1 MLHFGLIL
9 WRGNSA
15 IVLCNPVDDAV
26 ESVWLG
32 LKQILTHCKF
42 VKTDSIFYQLFK
54 IYPDSFF
61 QLIDREPQ
69 IRQGNYKFSSVEI
82 KALSFRIDGIFLPQ
96 KRDRACPIYFTEVQ
110 FQPDPQ
116 IYWRFVTE
124 SFLYLGQ
131 SKPKRHWQAV
141 LIFARKSLDPGVPPE
156 YQFLVDTQQL
166 QVFYLKE
173 LALDEPPEL
182 GIEMLKL
189 ILEPQKTAVVRARR
203 LVTQAEDQVSD
214 ASLKRDVIGLIQDVM
229 VYKFP
234 KRPRQEIEAM
244 FGLEDLRKTRYYQD
258 VAAEEREAGRVEGRT
273 EGRTEGKLEAVTDL
287 VALGLTP
294 KQIAKA
300 LKLDLKLVKQALA
313 DR

>member
-1 MLHFGLIL
+1 M
-9 WRGNSA
+9 
-15 IVLCNPVDDAV
+15 
-26 ESVWLG
+26 
-32 LKQILTHCKF
+32 THCKF

-61 QLIDREPQ
+61 QLIHREPQ
-69 IRQGNYKFSSVEI
+69 VRQGNYKFSSVEI

-96 KRDRACPIYFTEVQ
+96 KRNRACPIYFTEVQ

-166 QVFYLKE
+166 RIFYLKE
-173 LALDEPPEL
+173 LVPDDAPEL
-182 GIEMLKL
+182 GIEILKL
-189 ILEPQKTAVVRARR
+189 ILEPQKTAIPKAKQVIH
-203 LVTQAEDQVSD
+203 QAEQAVNDV
-214 ASLKRDVIGLIQDVM
+214 SLKRDVIGLIQDVI

-234 KRPRQEIEAM
+234 KRPRSEIEAM
-244 FGLEDLRKTRYYQD
+244 FGLEELKKTRYYQD
-258 VAAEEREAGRVEGRT
+258 VAAEEREAGRT
-273 EGRTEGKLEAVTDL
+273 EGRTEGKLEAVPGLATM
-287 VALGLTP
+287 GLTP
-294 KQIAKA
+294 KQIATA
-300 LKLDLKLVKQALA
+300 LKLDLKLVQQALT

>member
-1 MLHFGLIL
+1 ML
-9 WRGNSA
+9 A
-15 IVLCNPVDDAV
+15 
-26 ESVWLG
+26 SVWLR
-32 LKQILTHCKF
+32 LNQTLTHCKF

-69 IRQGNYKFSSVEI
+69 VRQGGYKFSSVEV
-82 KALSFRIDGIFLPQ
+82 KALSRRIDGIFLPQ
-96 KRDRACPIYFTEVQ
+96 KRDGLRPTKGHRACPIYFTEVQ
-110 FQPDPQ
+110 FQPDSL

-131 SKPKRHWQAV
+131 YQPKQHWQAV

-166 QVFYLKE
+166 RVFYLKE
-173 LALDEPPEL
+173 LVPDEVPEL
-182 GIEMLKL
+182 GIEILKL
-189 ILEPQKTAVVRARR
+189 ILEPQRTAISKAKQVIS
-203 LVTQAEDQVSD
+203 QAEQEVND
-214 ASLKRDVIGLIQDVM
+214 ASLKRDVIGLIQDVI

-234 KRPRQEIEAM
+234 QRPRSEIEAM
-244 FGLEDLRKTRYYQD
+244 FGLEELRKTRYYQD
-258 VAAEEREAGRVEGRT
+258 VAAEEREIGRT
-273 EGRTEGKLEAVTDL
+273 EGRTEGKLEAVADL

-294 KQIAKA
+294 KQIATA

>member
-1 MLHFGLIL
+1 
-9 WRGNSA
+9 
-15 IVLCNPVDDAV
+15 
-26 ESVWLG
+26 
-32 LKQILTHCKF
+32 

-54 IYPDSFF
+54 IYPSSFF
-61 QLIDREPQ
+61 QLIDRVPQ
-69 IRQGNYKFSSVEI
+69 RQQGNYAFSSVEI

-131 SKPKRHWQAV
+131 FKPKRHWQAV

-156 YQFLVDTQQL
+156 YQFLVDTHQL

-173 LALDEPPEL
+173 LEPDASPEL
-182 GIEMLKL
+182 GIEILKL
-189 ILEPQKTAVVRARR
+189 ILEPQKTAIPKAKQIID
-203 LVTQAEDQVSD
+203 QAEQQVND
-214 ASLKRDVIGLIQDVM
+214 ASLKRDVIGLIQDVI

-244 FGLEDLRKTRYYQD
+244 FGLGELKKTRYYQD
-258 VAAEEREAGRVEGRT
+258 VAAEAKA
-273 EGRTEGKLEAVTDL
+273 EGRTEGKLESIPNLA
-287 VALGLTP
+287 AIGLTP
-294 KQIAKA
+294 EQIAQA
-300 LKLDLKLVKQALA
+300 LNLELAVVKQVLA
-313 DR
+313 A